1 MGDNA
6 SDETAGPASG
16 SASAGED
23 TEPETEPGTAQQ
35 ARRSLRGRLGMRD
48 MLLSMVVLA
57 VGVLILAAIS
67 QGFSF
72 SPGGPSTN
80 TSNLQPV
87 DVSGELQAAVGQA
100 KFPLR
105 EPRLPAGWRAN
116 SDSVDAIGGNGTDQA
131 VRIGWISPGGR
142 YLQLSQSNA
151 TALDLVR
158 SAAGL
163 GTDVPVASTGTVTVN
178 GTQWTVYPG
187 IRSESSWVV
196 DLGPVRL
203 FITGNGTTDEFHT
216 LAVAALNGRPV
227 TAAGP

>member
-6 SDETAGPASG
+6 SDETAGPAS
-16 SASAGED
+16 AGAD
-23 TEPETEPGTAQQ
+23 TESETERQAEPETEQP

-72 SPGGPSTN
+72 SPGGASSD

-87 DVSGELQAAVGQA
+87 DVPAELQAAVGQA

-116 SDSVDAIGGNGTDQA
+116 SDSVDPIGGNGTDQA
-131 VRIGWISPGGR
+131 VRVGWITPGGR
-142 YLQLSQSNA
+142 YLQLSQSNG
-151 TALDLVR
+151 TVPDLVR
-158 SAAGL
+158 SAAGI
-163 GTDVPVASTGTVTVN
+163 GSAVPVAPQGTVTVN

-187 IRSESSWVV
+187 VRSESSWVV

-203 FITGNGTTDEFHT
+203 FITGNGTTDEFRT
-216 LAVAALNGRPV
+216 LAVAALGGRPV